1 MSDYRAGDLEHERR
15 TSHRSN
21 DGRGAVAAPPQH
33 PVLRM
38 QRAVGNAAV
47 ARMLQ
52 REGEEEELQ
61 MKRDT
66 SIQRSEGA
74 EAEEE
79 EVQAKHDTSIQ
90 RSEGAEAE
98 EEEVQAKHDTSIQR
112 SEGAEGEEEELQ
124 MKRDTSIQRKAG
136 VGLEGGAL
144 DEGMSKLIDSKIGA
158 GSTLDD
164 GVRNQAE
171 GAMGTSFEG
180 VRVHRDSDS
189 DMINRN
195 ITAKAFTTGNDI
207 FLRGDQNPGDAS
219 LMTHELTHV
228 VQQRS
233 MGGTGAQG
241 KTVGAAGDPYEQEAD
256 RVAQAVTSGEAQREM
271 EDGAH

>member
-1 MSDYRAGDLEHERR
+1 MSDYRAGDLSERERR
-15 TSHRSN
+15 LPQRSA
-21 DGRGAVAAPPQH
+21 DGHTTVAAPPQH

-38 QRAVGNAAV
+38 QRTVGNAAV

-52 REGEEEELQ
+52 RAGEEDEVQTKRDTSIQREAEGGEAEEEELQ

-66 SIQRSEGA
+66 SVQR
-74 EAEEE
+74 EAE
-79 EVQAKHDTSIQ
+79 
-90 RSEGAEAE
+90 GGEA
-98 EEEVQAKHDTSIQR
+98 
-112 SEGAEGEEEELQ
+112 EEEELQ
-124 MKRDTSIQRKAG
+124 MKRDTSIQRKA

-144 DEGMSKLIDSKIGA
+144 DEDMSKLIDSKRGG

-164 GVRNQAE
+164 GVRAQAE
-171 GAMGTSFEG
+171 TAMGTSFEG
-180 VRVHRDSDS
+180 VRVHRDTDA
-189 DMINRN
+189 DTINRN

-233 MGGTGAQG
+233 MGGTGGQG
-241 KTVGAAGDPYEQEAD
+241 KTVGAADDPYEREAD
-256 RVAQAVTSGEAQREM
+256 RVAEAVTSGATQRELD
-271 EDGAH
+271 DGAH